1 MGIKVIK
8 RKGYNMWT
16 EGRKKSSNEVRT
28 GIQTN
33 EVKNVTFGDG
43 KDDRE

>member
-1 MGIKVIK
+1 MKVIK
-8 RKGYNMWT
+8 RKGYNMWK

-28 GIQTN
+28 GIETN
-33 EVKNVTFGDG
+33 GAKNVTFGDR